1 MVRRRGLS
9 LADEELHEHAVRHLG
24 HAVRDRAEQVWRR
37 DVCLCRV
44 LCWCHRFSA
53 RRAADWGP
61 VETGPSGRSVLSVTR
76 GGGSAM
82 AVT

>member
-1 MVRRRGLS
+1 MSMLCDTWDMLS
-9 LADEELHEHAVRHLG
+9 EIELNKFGDGR
-24 HAVRDRAEQVWRR
+24 
-37 DVCLCRV
+37 VCVCCA